1 MYNKLE
7 PSKVNSWTTEQCLA
21 VYNSLEYL
29 GMGDWHS
36 DLCSDYL
43 DSEQIETL
51 NWSLA
56 QAYAD
61 LKNQEAEKMQQGHE
75 NRE

>member
-1 MYNKLE
+1 MNNKLD

-21 VYNSLEYL
+21 VYNSMDYVSF
-29 GMGDWHS
+29 DNWHS

-43 DSEQIETL
+43 DSEQVETL
-51 NWSLA
+51 NWTLA

-61 LKNQEAEKMQQGHE
+61 LKNQEAEKNARAKM
-75 NRE
+75 